1 MSEDQ
6 NVSENEMTP
15 LDEVENRPALNEEN
29 IASLHPETVNSLTEN
44 ENMEV
49 HHHPDL
55 HHNRKNFREY
65 FLEFIMIFLAVT
77 MGFIAENIREN
88 ITDHAKAKEYAHSL
102 YDDLKKDTSW
112 FNLIINI
119 KTWRGLKFDSLI
131 SILESGD
138 IQKNSKLIY
147 YYNSFLTVNLP
158 FKPNDATIQQLRNS
172 GGLRYIKDPKL
183 YNIITTYYN
192 DCNFVLEREKENTL
206 QFPIDLCSKL
216 FRSDVVIASSGI
228 TRDILNSVF
237 MPDGNPQLLT
247 LDKQLLNEYLLYVG
261 AERKAN
267 DLSIYLL
274 ETRIKDGLKNVMA
287 TLQKEYNVQ

>member
-206 QFPIDLCSKL
+206 QFPIDLSSKL
-216 FRSDVVIASSGI
+216 FSVRRCHSLLRDHSGYI
-228 TRDILNSVF
+228 EFGV
-237 MPDGNPQLLT
+237 
-247 LDKQLLNEYLLYVG
+247 Y
-261 AERKAN
+261 A
-267 DLSIYLL
+267 
-274 ETRIKDGLKNVMA
+274 
-287 TLQKEYNVQ
+287 